1 MSQGKILMA
10 LVAFTF
16 ASMILVVSGDEE
28 STGVGKRADWNTSI
42 SIEGDPEL
50 RDATARA
57 HATLGAFI
65 ERLPELRAGGA
76 GTSIKFPL
84 TENDVI
90 EHVWMSDVQFDG
102 ETFAGYLASEPV
114 RLVGWSFGDR
124 VTVAID
130 QVLDWAAVDDGTL
143 YGGFSI
149 YVLNARSSP
158 QDVMAQDAHRGFSL
172 PDRPIVWD

>member
-10 LVAFTF
+10 LIAFTF

-28 STGVGKRADWNTSI
+28 STGVGKRADWNISI
-42 SIEGDPEL
+42 SFEGDPEL
-50 RDATARA
+50 RDAMTQAR
-57 HATLGAFI
+57 ATLGAFI

-102 ETFAGYLASEPV
+102 EHFTGYLASEPL
-114 RLVGWSFGDR
+114 RLAGWSFGDR
-124 VTVAID
+124 VTVPADEI
-130 QVLDWAAVDDGTL
+130 LDWAAIEDRTL

-149 YVLNARSSP
+149 YVLNARASP
-158 QDVMAQDAHRGFSL
+158 QDVRLQDAHRGFSL